1 MAIAWVVVAHFGD
14 DILHLTPSLK
24 GLVSVSASV
33 HYRLDLLFILS
44 GFLIS
49 YAYISP
55 RRGFTFQAYG
65 HMLRARFS
73 RIYPSYLVVT
83 ILTMLAVVV
92 GTRLGKGMEGGY
104 PFNAI
109 PVRLLLMQTWPYFT
123 WAITPWTGPLWFLSA
138 IAFAYVFAFPCAWL
152 LIRRLRST
160 WAILFWVFVPLAVGF
175 ASARIP
181 SLHQFCIVLR
191 ACGGFISGSALFALY
206 FNGSPVIL
214 AAQKH
219 LDKTAALFLAAS
231 VFLPMWPSSVDQ
243 QFVSLLLLLAG
254 PVITAGLTGESSFTV
269 RLLSTRPLAWL
280 ASISYAM
287 YMTHYFAECLLHI
300 VLPTGRF
307 ASSPFLLR
315 GLVAAVYFLV
325 VLVSA
330 IALHRLVEVPCA
342 KALKGF
348 SFTRWSNV
356 FNKGGACSGPRAGR
370 LDHKTRLLTP
380 VPSHHLKQ
388 PRSRLDV
395 RPGCKPTLLS

>member
-1 MAIAWVVVAHFGD
+1 
-14 DILHLTPSLK
+14 
-24 GLVSVSASV
+24 
-33 HYRLDLLFILS
+33 
-44 GFLIS
+44 
-49 YAYISP
+49 
-55 RRGFTFQAYG
+55 
-65 HMLRARFS
+65 MLRARFS

-138 IAFAYVFAFPCAWL
+138 IASAYVFAFPCAWL
-152 LIRRLRST
+152 LIRRVRST
-160 WAILFWVFVPLAVGF
+160 WAILFWVFVPLAVG
-175 ASARIP
+175 SAATRIGP
-181 SLHQFCIVLR
+181 LHEFFIVLR

-206 FNGSPVIL
+206 SNGSPVIL

-231 VFLPMWPSSVDQ
+231 AFLPVWPSEADR

-254 PVITAGLTGESSFTV
+254 PVIMAGLTGGSSLTV
-269 RLLSTRPLAWL
+269 RLLSIRPLAWL
-280 ASISYAM
+280 ASISYSI
-287 YMTHYFAECLLHI
+287 YISHYFAECLLHV

-307 ASSPFLLR
+307 ANSHFLLR

-330 IALHRLVEVPCA
+330 IGLHRLVEVPCA
-342 KALKGF
+342 KALKSF
-348 SFTRWSNV
+348 SFTRLSNV
-356 FNKGGACSGPRAGR
+356 FIKRGPVAG
-370 LDHKTRLLTP
+370 LVPTDSMTR
-380 VPSHHLKQ
+380 
-388 PRSRLDV
+388 RSF
-395 RPGCKPTLLS
+395 